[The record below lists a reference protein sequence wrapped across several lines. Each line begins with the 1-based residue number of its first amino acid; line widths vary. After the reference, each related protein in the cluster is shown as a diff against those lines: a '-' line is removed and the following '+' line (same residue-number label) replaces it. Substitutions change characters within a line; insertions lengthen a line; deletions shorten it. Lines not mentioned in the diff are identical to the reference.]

1 MTDLPYTQGQDNLS
15 GLSDALYIVEYDA
28 IDLASL
34 PVMSAVGSLIINA
47 NIVLL
52 AGRKFGKIYFTQEEG
67 SLEGKSIGGI
77 DGKGLEF
84 MLKGK
89 YPRLD
94 AAFWVWFRSVQ
105 NGPLL
110 VIYQQANTGK
120 KYVLG
125 LVNFDRTTTAVQATL
140 PVYMETLE
148 ANTGS
153 KRGDGS
159 GGTLTLKWTCT
170 HGPIEYNGV
179 IDLTP

>member
-15 GLSDALYIVEYDA
+15 GLADALYIVEMDA
-28 IDLASL
+28 IDTASL
-34 PVMSAVGSLIINA
+34 PVLAAAGSLIINT

-52 AGRKFGKIYFTQEEG
+52 AAKKF
-67 SLEGKSIGGI
+67 GKSIGGI

-94 AAFWVWFRSVQ
+94 ASFWNWFRSVQ

-120 KYVLG
+120 RYVMG
-125 LVNFDRTTTAVQATL
+125 LVNFDRTTTALQLGL
-140 PVYMETLE
+140 PVYLETLE

-153 KRGDGS
+153 KRGDAS
-159 GGTLTLKWTCT
+159 GGTLTLKWTSS
-170 HGPIEYNGV
+170 HGPIEYNGT

>member
-94 AAFWVWFRSVQ
+94 AAF
-105 NGPLL
+105 
-110 VIYQQANTGK
+110 
-120 KYVLG
+120 
-125 LVNFDRTTTAVQATL
+125 
-140 PVYMETLE
+140 
-148 ANTGS
+148 
-153 KRGDGS
+153 
-159 GGTLTLKWTCT
+159 
-170 HGPIEYNGV
+170 
-179 IDLTP
+179 

>member
-1 MTDLPYTQGQDNLS
+1 MNDLAFVQGQDNLS

-28 IDLASL
+28 LDLAQL
-34 PVMSAVGSLIINA
+34 PVMSGVGSMIINA

-52 AGRKFGKIYFTQEEG
+52 ATRKFGKIYFTMEEG
-67 SLEGKSIGGI
+67 SLEGKSIGNI
-77 DGKGLEF
+77 DGRGLEF
-84 MLKGK
+84 MIKGK

-94 AAFWVWFRSVQ
+94 TAFWVWFRTVQ

-120 KYVLG
+120 RYVLG
-125 LVNFDRTTTAVQATL
+125 LVNFDRATTAVQATL
-140 PVYMETLE
+140 PVYLESLE
-148 ANTGS
+148 ANTGA

-159 GGTLTLKWTCT
+159 GGTLTLKWIAT

>member
-15 GLSDALYIVEYDA
+15 GLADALYIVEMDA
-28 IDLASL
+28 IDTASL
-34 PVMSAVGSLIINA
+34 PVLAAAGSLIINT
-47 NIVLL
+47 NTVLL
-52 AGRKFGKIYFTQEEG
+52 AARKFGKMYFTMEEG
-67 SLEGKSIGGI
+67 SLEGKSIGSI

-94 AAFWVWFRSVQ
+94 ASFWNWFRSVQ

-120 KYVLG
+120 RYVMG
-125 LVNFDRTTTAVQATL
+125 LVNFDRTTIALQLGL
-140 PVYMETLE
+140 PVYLETLE

-153 KRGDGS
+153 KRGDAS
-159 GGTLTLKWTCT
+159 GGTLTLKWTSS
-170 HGPIEYNGV
+170 HGPIEYNGT